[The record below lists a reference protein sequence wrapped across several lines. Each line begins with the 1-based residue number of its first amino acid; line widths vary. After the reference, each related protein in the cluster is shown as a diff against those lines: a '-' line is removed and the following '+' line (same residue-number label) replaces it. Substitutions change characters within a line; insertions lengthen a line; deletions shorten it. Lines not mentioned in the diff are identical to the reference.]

1 MKNNSSPTLPANTG
15 LSGMAVTGSITVPA
29 GETFFLMKNG
39 TDYLLKNNSNDKLLI
54 RG

>member
-15 LSGMAVTGSITVPA
+15 LSGMSVTGGVVAPV